1 MWVQVPSPNSIK
13 RCILIDKIFVDYK
26 DNVFTLFILR
36 DVNRVNFVIHLDEYT
51 AKYLNTEF
59 FMEDEEYKLLLDNNT
74 NKEYIEILAKEFL
87 VDLERLSERRLIM
100 VKGG

>member
-1 MWVQVPSPNSIK
+1 M
-13 RCILIDKIFVDYK
+13 IDKIFVDYK

-59 FMEDEEYKLLLDNNT
+59 FMEDDEYKLLLDNNT
-74 NKEYIEILAKEFL
+74 NKEYIEILAKEIL

>member
-1 MWVQVPSPNSIK
+1 M
-13 RCILIDKIFVDYK
+13 IDKIFVNYK

-36 DVNRVNFVIHLDEYT
+36 DVNKVNFVIHLDEYT

-59 FMEDEEYKLLLDNNT
+59 FMEDDEYKLLLDNNT

>member
-1 MWVQVPSPNSIK
+1 M
-13 RCILIDKIFVDYK
+13 IDKIFVDYK

-59 FMEDEEYKLLLDNNT
+59 FMEDDEYKLLLDNNT